1 MENYRLNVD
10 AYMQRFPVGTHD
22 PYDDY
27 KDKRYPSLESAVK
40 SAQYITET
48 NNIVCEVD
56 VFKGLDWICTISKDE
71 PIEWRNGVAL
81 L

>member
-1 MENYRLNVD
+1 MEKYSLIVD
-10 AYMQRFPVGTHD
+10 AYMKRFPVGTHD
-22 PYDDY
+22 PYDDW

-48 NNIVCEVD
+48 NDMVDSVD
-56 VFKGLDWICTISKDE
+56 VCKGLDFICCISKGY
-71 PIEWRNGVAL
+71 PIVWRDGVAL